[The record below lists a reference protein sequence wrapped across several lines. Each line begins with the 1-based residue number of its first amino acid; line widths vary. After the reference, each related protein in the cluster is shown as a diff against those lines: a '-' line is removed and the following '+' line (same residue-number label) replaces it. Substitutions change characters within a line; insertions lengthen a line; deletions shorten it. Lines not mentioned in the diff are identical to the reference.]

1 MYFRVMSHKEREAVI
16 EYIKGLPEGRRFDIH
31 VNVFR
36 KKRTIPQNRLYRLWL
51 NSISESTGEDP
62 DKLHDFFKWRFL
74 APESTNVLGMD
85 YQPTPT
91 TKTLNTEEFSAYMER
106 IRAFVI
112 EFDPTI
118 PLFYPDDKMWDWF
131 EDTYSNYL
139 YGKI

>member
-1 MYFRVMSHKEREAVI
+1 
-16 EYIKGLPEGRRFDIH
+16 
-31 VNVFR
+31 
-36 KKRTIPQNRLYRLWL
+36 
-51 NSISESTGEDP
+51 
-62 DKLHDFFKWRFL
+62 
-74 APESTNVLGMD
+74 
-85 YQPTPT
+85 
-91 TKTLNTEEFSAYMER
+91 MER